1 MACACEK
8 DRGRGNK
15 CVHCKEAIQIG
26 LPTSKH
32 NCSSFGSCS

>member
-15 CVHCKEAIQIG
+15 CAHCKEAIKNG
-26 LPTSKH
+26 WPTSRH
-32 NCSSFGSCS
+32 NCSSYGTCS

>member
-8 DRGRGNK
+8 DRGQGNK
-15 CVHCKEAIQIG
+15 CAHCKEAIAHNI
-26 LPTSKH
+26 PASRH